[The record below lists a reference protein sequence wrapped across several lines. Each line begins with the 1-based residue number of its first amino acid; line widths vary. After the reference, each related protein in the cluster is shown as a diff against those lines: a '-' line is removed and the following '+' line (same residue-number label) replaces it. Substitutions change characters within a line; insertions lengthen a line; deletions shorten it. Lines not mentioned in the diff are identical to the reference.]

1 MPNYFV
7 NLHKLRAKSVRRRT
21 GFNSVIWLIVAFLF
35 LTACNTAQPPSA
47 SAQVVAT
54 ENSVNQQGAAPTATL
69 ISATLI
75 AEADAAQQVFANLYD
90 RISPSVVNIEAI
102 QRTTQTEQD
111 TNGSGFVYDTDGHIV
126 TNAHVVFNA
135 TEIYVTFNDGFVTSA
150 RVVGSDEFS
159 DLAVIRVEVDASR
172 LLPVT
177 LGDSAALKV
186 GQFIATI
193 GNPFGLLSSMTTGI
207 ISATGRT
214 LDSALMLVNSNANF
228 SNPSVIQID
237 AQINPGNSGG
247 PLLDINGNV
256 IGINT
261 AIRTDSGAFQGI
273 GFAVPVNTLKRVV
286 PQLISAGKVT
296 YSWLGIDSSA
306 VFTVA
311 SVAQELRL
319 PVDYGVLV
327 TRVTEGSPA
336 AEAGLRGGTQT
347 MTIRGKTLLT
357 GGDLIIALN
366 DVRVESFEMLLIYL
380 IENTAPGDTLKLT
393 IIRDNA
399 TFDVN
404 VTLRERP

>member
-1 MPNYFV
+1 M
-7 NLHKLRAKSVRRRT
+7 A
-21 GFNSVIWLIVAFLF
+21 LILIALL
-35 LTACNTAQPPSA
+35 LTACNPSQTTPQ
-47 SAQVVAT
+47 SPITPVST
-54 ENSVNQQGAAPTATL
+54 EQSISQSAAPTATL

-102 QRTTQTEQD
+102 QRTAQTEQD
-111 TNGSGFVYDTDGHIV
+111 TNGSGFIYDAEGHIV

-261 AIRTDSGAFQGI
+261 AIRTESGAFQGI

-286 PQLISAGKVT
+286 PLLISAGKVT

-306 VFTVA
+306 VFSVA

-336 AEAGLRGGTQT
+336 AEAGLRGGSQT
-347 MTIRGKTLLT
+347 MTIRGKTLLS

-380 IENTAPGDTLKLT
+380 IENTSPGDNLKLT
-393 IIRDNA
+393 IIRDNN